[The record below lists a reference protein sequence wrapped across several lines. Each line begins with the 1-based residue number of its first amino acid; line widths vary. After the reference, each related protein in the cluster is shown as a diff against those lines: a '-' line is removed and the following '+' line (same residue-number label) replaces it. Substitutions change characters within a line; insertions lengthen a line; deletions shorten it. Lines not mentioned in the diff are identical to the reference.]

1 MSLEKQITELRR
13 EKALTQKELAE
24 KLDIGQATISQ
35 WENGLYEPSASAIR
49 QLAIFFDVTADYLLD
64 LEDDFGNKIRF

>member
-1 MSLEKQITELRR
+1 MSLAKQITELRR